1 MASLQDQ
8 LLKAGVV
15 DDKKA
20 KKIKKEQRKAAKG
33 QQKGKVQ
40 VDQDKE
46 QARLSSQKKA
56 ERDLEL
62 NKQQRE
68 AAEKKAIA
76 AQIIQMIQ
84 MNRIDRG
91 AGDIAYQFADGSKI
105 KKIYVTAELQKD
117 LVAGRIAIAK
127 LDDSYDLL
135 PAAAAQKITQ
145 RNSEAILVLNSKP
158 ASGVN
163 EGDSDEDDPYAE
175 YQVPDDL
182 MW

>member
-20 KKIKKEQRKAAKG
+20 KKIKREQRKAEKG
-33 QQKGKVQ
+33 QPKGKVQ

-46 QARLSSQKKA
+46 QVRIAREQKAAKD
-56 ERDLEL
+56 REL
-62 NKQQRE
+62 NKKRQE
-68 AAEKKAIA
+68 AAQEKAVA
-76 AQIIQMIQ
+76 AQIIQLIK

-91 AGDIAYQFADGSKI
+91 AGELAYQFADGSKI
-105 KKIYVTAELQKD
+105 KKIYITQKLQND
-117 LVAGRIAIAK
+117 LAAGRIAIAK
-127 LDDSYDLL
+127 LEGGYELL
-135 PAAAAQKITQ
+135 PAAAAEKITQ
-145 RNSEAILVLNSKP
+145 RDESVVVVLNSKGQ
-158 ASGVN
+158 A
-163 EGDSDEDDPYAE
+163 EAAELEEDDPYAE

>member
-20 KKIKKEQRKAAKG
+20 KKIKREQRKADKG
-33 QQKGKVQ
+33 QPKGSVK

-46 QARLSSQKKA
+46 QARIAREEKA
-56 ERDLEL
+56 AKDRAL
-62 NKQQRE
+62 NKQKQE
-68 AAEKKAIA
+68 AAEEKAIT
-76 AQIIQMIQ
+76 AQIIQLIK

-91 AGDIAYQFADGSKI
+91 AGELAYQFADDSKI
-105 KKIYVTAELQKD
+105 KKIYITQKLQND

-127 LDDSYDLL
+127 LENGYELL
-135 PAAAAQKITQ
+135 PAVAAEKIMQ
-145 RNSEAILVLNSKP
+145 RDESVIVMLNVKGESQT
-158 ASGVN
+158 AAV
-163 EGDSDEDDPYAE
+163 EEDDPYAE

>member
-8 LLKAGVV
+8 LLKAGIV

-20 KKIKKEQRKAAKG
+20 KTLKREKRKAEKA

-40 VDQDKE
+40 LDQDKE
-46 QARLSSQKKA
+46 QARLAREDKVV
-56 ERDLEL
+56 RDRAL
-62 NKQQRE
+62 NKQKQD
-68 AAEKKAIA
+68 AAQEKAVA

-91 AGDIAYQFADGSKI
+91 AGELAYQFADGSKI
-105 KKIYVTAELQKD
+105 KKIYITAQLHND
-117 LVAGRIAIAK
+117 LIAGRIAIAK
-127 LDDSYDLL
+127 LGSGYELL
-135 PAAAAQKITQ
+135 PAAAADKIMQ
-145 RNSEAILVLNSKP
+145 RDEKAIVVLNI
-158 ASGVN
+158 N
-163 EGDSDEDDPYAE
+163 EALNVDEDDPYAD

>member
-20 KKIKKEQRKAAKG
+20 KKIKREQRKAEKG
-33 QQKGKVQ
+33 QPKGKVQ
-40 VDQDKE
+40 IDQDKE
-46 QARLSSQKKA
+46 QARVAREEKA
-56 ERDLEL
+56 ARDRAL
-62 NKQQRE
+62 NKRKEQ
-68 AAEKKAIA
+68 AAEQKAIA
-76 AQIIQMIQ
+76 AQIIQLVQ
-84 MNRIDRG
+84 MNKIERG

-105 KKIYVTAELQKD
+105 KKIYVTPQLQND

-127 LDDSYDLL
+127 LDDGYELL
-135 PAAAAQKITQ
+135 PAAAADKIAQ
-145 RNSEAILVLNSKP
+145 RDEHVIVVLNT
-158 ASGVN
+158 SGPGEV
-163 EGDSDEDDPYAE
+163 DEDDPYAD

>member
-20 KKIKKEQRKAAKG
+20 KNIKREQRKAEKRQPKG
-33 QQKGKVQ
+33 SEQ
-40 VDQDKE
+40 VDQDKA
-46 QARLSSQKKA
+46 QARLAREEKA
-56 ERDLEL
+56 AKDRAL
-62 NKQQRE
+62 NKERQQ
-68 AAEKKAIA
+68 AAEEKAIA
-76 AQIIQMIQ
+76 AQVIQLIK

-91 AGDIAYQFADGSKI
+91 AGELAYQFADGAKI
-105 KKIYVTAELQKD
+105 KKIYITQKLQND

-127 LDDSYDLL
+127 LDGGYELL
-135 PAAAAQKITQ
+135 PTPAAEKIQQ
-145 RNSEAILVLNSKP
+145 RDENVIVVLN
-158 ASGVN
+158 VN
-163 EGDSDEDDPYAE
+163 DGAEVDEDDPYAE